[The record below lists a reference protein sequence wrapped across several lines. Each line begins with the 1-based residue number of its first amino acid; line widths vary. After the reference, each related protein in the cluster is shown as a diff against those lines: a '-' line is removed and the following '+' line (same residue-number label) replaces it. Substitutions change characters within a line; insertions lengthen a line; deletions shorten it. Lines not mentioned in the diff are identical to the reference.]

1 MQKQTKKKPAHTVKS
16 SVNLQLKEKEKTQD
30 TIVLV
35 VLLYRV
41 GLLYKLSIMK

>member
-1 MQKQTKKKPAHTVKS
+1 MQKQTKKPAHTVKS